1 MAIDDFLLTQLMR
14 DMQEPDASKIGCPEL
29 DSRMVEIKHGEEI
42 TTMCQE
48 LQEER
53 LKGIEKGIAENQLK
67 NVKSLMKK
75 GFTMDWIC
83 DTLGISDTDR
93 DKIQKQLDK

>member
-14 DMQEPDASKIGCPEL
+14 DMPEPDASKIGCPEL

-48 LQEER
+48 LQEEQ

>member
-1 MAIDDFLLTQLMR
+1 MVIDDFLLTQLMR
-14 DMQEPDASKIGCPEL
+14 DMQEPDASKIDCPEL
-29 DSRMVEIKHGEEI
+29 ASRMVEIKHGEEI

-53 LKGIEKGIAENQLK
+53 LKGIEKGITETQLK

-83 DTLGISDTDR
+83 DTLGISDADR

>member
-1 MAIDDFLLTQLMR
+1 MVIDDFLLTQLMR
-14 DMQEPDASKIGCPEL
+14 DMQEPDASKIDCPEL
-29 DSRMVEIKHGEEI
+29 AARMVEIKHGEEI
-42 TTMCQE
+42 DSMCQE

-53 LKGIEKGIAENQLK
+53 LKGIEETKFED
-67 NVKSLMKK
+67 VKSLMKK

-83 DTLGISDTDR
+83 DTLGISDADR

>member
-1 MAIDDFLLTQLMR
+1 MVIDDFLLTQLMR

-29 DSRMVEIKHGEEI
+29 ASRMVEIKHGEEI
-42 TTMCQE
+42 DSMCQE

-53 LKGIEKGIAENQLK
+53 LKGIEEAQLK
-67 NVKSLMKK
+67 NVKSLIKK

-83 DTLGISDTDR
+83 DTLGISDADR

>member
-1 MAIDDFLLTQLMR
+1 MVIDDFLLTQLMR

-29 DSRMVEIKHGEEI
+29 ASRMVEIKYGEEI
-42 TTMCQE
+42 DSMCQE
-48 LQEER
+48 LQEEKI
-53 LKGIEKGIAENQLK
+53 KGFEEAQLK
-67 NVKSLMKK
+67 NVKSLIKK

-83 DTLGISDTDR
+83 DALGISEADR